1 MTIARSFTNGF
12 QLTDYSEPLLLIPNT
27 WGLINELGIFSPES
41 ISQNTVT
48 IESTTGTLG
57 LITDRF
63 RGDRNNVSRDEN
75 RIIRAM
81 PLGHFPLDDSIK
93 PEDIQGVRAYGTSEA
108 AETEANVIA
117 RKLERIRRNHAVT
130 LEFARAQAIT
140 QGTVYAPNGTI
151 SGNFY
156 TEFGVTRKEIDFV
169 LGVAT
174 TNILGKSEEG
184 IAHIQDNIMSGET
197 VSNIIV
203 LCSPEFFAKLID
215 HASVKE
221 AYKYYSSTQEPLRQ
235 RLGTG
240 IYRRFIHGSV
250 EYIEYRGSYNGQ
262 RLIPANEAYMLPQ
275 GTTDTFKTFF
285 GPANRFSH
293 VNTLGEQAYVWA
305 FRNPTDTEITIQSE
319 SNFLNLV
326 RRPQC
331 VVKLTTAA

>member
-12 QLTDYSEPLLLIPNT
+12 QLTDYSEPLLLIPNA

-156 TEFGVTRKEIDFV
+156 TEFGVTRKEIDFN
-169 LGVAT
+169 LSVAT
-174 TNILGKSEEG
+174 TNIIGKSEEG

-221 AYKYYSSTQEPLRQ
+221 AYKYYSGTQEPLRQ

-250 EYIEYRGSYNGQ
+250 EYIELRGSYNGQ

-275 GTTDTFKTFF
+275 GTTDTFKTYF

>member
-1 MTIARSFTNGF
+1 MAIR
-12 QLTDYSEPLLLIPNT
+12 DYADPFKVIDQTEAIISVPNQ
-27 WGLINELGIFSPES
+27 WGLINELGLFQQEGVTQHTVSVE
-41 ISQNTVT
+41 SQN
-48 IESTTGTLG
+48 GTLA
-57 LITDRF
+57 LIGDTK
-63 RGDRNNVSRDEN
+63 RGTRNLVNKDDVRA
-75 RIIRAM
+75 IRTFAI
-81 PLGHFPLDDSIK
+81 PNFSVDDAVF
-93 PEDIQGVRAYGTSEA
+93 PEDVQGKRAYGSDNPDTTDA
-108 AETEANVIA
+108 VIA

-169 LGVAT
+169 LGTAT

-184 IAHIQDNIMSGET
+184 IAHIQDNIMSGEA

-250 EYIEYRGSYNGQ
+250 EYIELRGSYNGQ

-293 VNTLGEQAYVWA
+293 VQTLGEPAYVWA